1 MSHLIIERFPGEAPP
16 KLTPEL
22 LESVLSIKGHP
33 GWEYLLDK
41 LRYQRQ
47 VLRAHLESDPLE
59 SLEQVHDLRAGI
71 RWTGWL
77 EDQMNFL
84 SATNAERTV
93 FIPTPREE
101 ELFREISS
109 SITMVGLGEK

>member
-1 MSHLIIERFPGEAPP
+1 MSHLIVERAPNETPP
-16 KLTPEL
+16 KLSPEL

-33 GWEYLLDK
+33 GWEYLVAK

-47 VLRAHLESDPLE
+47 VLRAHLETDPLR
-59 SLEQVHDLRAGI
+59 SLDQALELRAGI
-71 RWTGWL
+71 KWTGWL

-84 SATNAERTV
+84 SATNAERAV
-93 FIPTPREE
+93 FTPTPREE

-109 SITMVGLGEK
+109 SITMVGT